1 MEGPTEHSAGL
12 AVTLLCCQWA
22 TRGDLWSR
30 GCWLSAASDT
40 SSQLTGNTLPGWEAN
55 WARHRAHRELSGSSS
70 WHWAP
75 AGTPDGAAVPQSST
89 TLTFRIKL
97 GVQSHCKGMSVHIP
111 KSCRN
116 TSLLSVQ
123 SYFGLQSD
131 IDWQNKLLMEQTLA
145 GAERFGKRFRI
156 LTHSAAA
163 TFLPQASCLCF
174 QANL

>member
-1 MEGPTEHSAGL
+1 MKDPTEHSAGL

-22 TRGDLWSR
+22 ACGNLWSR
-30 GCWLSAASDT
+30 GCWLSAARDT
-40 SSQLTGNTLPGWEAN
+40 SHQLTGNTLPGWEAHC
-55 WARHRAHRELSGSSS
+55 ARHRAHRELSGSSS

-75 AGTPDGAAVPQSST
+75 AGAPDGAAVPQSGT
-89 TLTFRIKL
+89 TLTFKIKL
-97 GVQSHCKGMSVHIP
+97 GVRSHCKGMSAYIP

-131 IDWQNKLLMEQTLA
+131 INWQNELLMEQTLA

-163 TFLPQASCLCF
+163 TFLPHASPLCF
-174 QANL
+174 RAN